1 MKNNYDRVV
10 EFYDLLGKV
19 VFGDALMR
27 AQRSVLHF
35 IPQQAKV
42 LIIGGGTG
50 EILEEITRLH
60 AKGINIIFIEISK
73 KMIDKAAQRNI
84 GSNEVRFVHNAIED
98 YGTGER
104 FDVIITSFLFDNFK
118 QEKAE
123 LVFKK
128 LDNLLLPDG
137 KWLFTDF
144 DIDQNLSGSW
154 QKWLLKSMYLFFKI
168 FSNVEANK
176 LPNMASLFDNAGY
189 QQIFQKFHFR
199 RFINSAVFQKR

>member
-1 MKNNYDRVV
+1 MKNNYDHVV
-10 EFYDLLGKV
+10 GFYDLLGKV
-19 VFGDALMR
+19 VFGDALMQ
-27 AQRSVLHF
+27 AQRLVLHF
-35 IPQQAKV
+35 IPEQAKV

-60 AKGINIIFIEISK
+60 AKGLNITFIEISK
-73 KMIDKAAQRNI
+73 KMIHKAAQRNI
-84 GSNEVRFVHNAIED
+84 SGNEVRFVHNAIED
-98 YGTGER
+98 YGAGER

-128 LDNLLLPDG
+128 LDNLLISDG

-144 DIDQNLSGSW
+144 DIDQNLSNIW

-176 LPNMASLFDNAGY
+176 LPNMASLFDDAGY